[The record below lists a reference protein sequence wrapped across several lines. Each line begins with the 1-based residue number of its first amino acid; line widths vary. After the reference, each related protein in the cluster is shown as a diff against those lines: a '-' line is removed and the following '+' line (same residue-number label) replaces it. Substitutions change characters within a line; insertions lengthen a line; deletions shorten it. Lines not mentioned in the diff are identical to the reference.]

1 MKWERG
7 MIDQFRKDGVID
19 YLKKIDAKWCKD
31 VNKKTMMNGIR
42 KKKESEYER
51 LNKENIEKN

>member
-1 MKWERG
+1 

-31 VNKKTMMNGIR
+31 VNKKNNDEWYS